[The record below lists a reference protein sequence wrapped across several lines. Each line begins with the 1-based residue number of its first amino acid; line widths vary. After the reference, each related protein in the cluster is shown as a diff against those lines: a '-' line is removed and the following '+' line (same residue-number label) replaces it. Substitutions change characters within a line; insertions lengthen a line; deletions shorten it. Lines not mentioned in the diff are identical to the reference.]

1 MQNQGAPPLT
11 RLRNRLLGSAWIL
24 RCTLNPLEGF
34 QERARLDPTPAE
46 AFARFLTL
54 RGPIALAESLLIWSL
69 VRRAWL
75 DLLDPGARIWELVLK
90 QGQGLSREDLIP
102 LLKSWPRPPAFER
115 VLPWLILAALLGL
128 LGLWAHH
135 VVWDHGCLR
144 LLRGVRAPG
153 GWRRTLQ
160 AESEALTVGALGA
173 AAGLLAYVPGLG
185 CLLSPLVG
193 GLSLWCWVLRGFALA
208 AFHGCESWRGVAAT
222 LLHAIL
228 ATLFYGILVL
238 ILMAA
243 LLSMPR

>member
-1 MQNQGAPPLT
+1 MKDVA
-11 RLRNRLLGSAWIL
+11 RIL
-24 RCTLNPLEGF
+24 RCTLDPIAGF
-34 QERARLDPTPAE
+34 RERAEGSPPPGRAFLNFLAWRLP
-46 AFARFLTL
+46 LS
-54 RGPIALAESLLIWSL
+54 LAETLLVWSLL
-69 VRRAWL
+69 RRSWME
-75 DLLDPGARIWELVLK
+75 LLNPEARIWDLVLK

-102 LLKSWPRPPAFER
+102 LLLTWPRPPAFER
-115 VLPWLILAALLGL
+115 ALPWLILASLLGL
-128 LGLWAHH
+128 LGLWTHH

-144 LLRGVRAPG
+144 LLRGVKGPG
-153 GWRRTLQ
+153 GWRRTMQ

-228 ATLFYGILVL
+228 ATLFYGVLVL
-238 ILMAA
+238 ILVAA
-243 LLSMPR
+243 LLSLPR